1 MNKYLN
7 KYVLKFRHKKTPQLM
22 TEGLKLNY
30 ENTNITLYLNLSS
43 KIITKTKEIIVSHI
57 QSGVL

>member
-1 MNKYLN
+1 M
-7 KYVLKFRHKKTPQLM
+7 LKFRHKKTPQLM

-43 KIITKTKEIIVSHI
+43 KIINKISEIIVSHI
-57 QSGVL
+57 QRGVL

>member
-1 MNKYLN
+1 
-7 KYVLKFRHKKTPQLM
+7 M

-57 QSGVL
+57 QRGVL